1 MITSILANPVY
12 SAILTLLT
20 ALGAILPAIYIN
32 YHEDALIKNPA
43 VYRNLVI
50 LCAVPAI
57 LNIAIMF
64 VK

>member
-32 YHEDALIKNPA
+32 YHEDTLIKKPA

-50 LCAVPAI
+50 LCVVSAI
-57 LNIAIMF
+57 LNITIMF

>member
-12 SAILTLLT
+12 SAILTLLA

-32 YHEDALIKNPA
+32 YHEDALIKKPA

-50 LCAVPAI
+50 LCVVSAI

>member
-1 MITSILANPVY
+1 MITSLLANPVY

-32 YHEDALIKNPA
+32 HHEDALIKKPA

-50 LCAVPAI
+50 LSVVSAI

>member
-32 YHEDALIKNPA
+32 YHEDVLIKKPA
-43 VYRNLVI
+43 VYRNLVN
-50 LCAVPAI
+50 LCVVSAI
-57 LNIAIMF
+57 LNIALMF
-64 VK
+64 MK

>member
-1 MITSILANPVY
+1 MITLLLANPVY

-32 YHEDALIKNPA
+32 YHEDALIKKPA

-50 LCAVPAI
+50 LCVVSAI
-57 LNIAIMF
+57 LHIAIMI